1 MRLYILL
8 MFTIIIA
15 LFAACAV
22 GEAALEAI
30 AITPETPFTLQLH
43 KAAALEAKAVT
54 IIFDEILEDGRCP
67 VTAECITAGSVRV
80 QLSVDGQPIIL
91 TLGDLMPGDQSSA
104 KIKDN
109 LSVEL
114 LAVNPY
120 PASIEDTPNAV
131 DSVVL
136 IVSE

>member
-1 MRLYILL
+1 

-30 AITPETPFTLQLH
+30 TVTPETPFTLQLH

-54 IIFDEILEDGRCP
+54 IVFEGILEDGRCP

-80 QLSVDGQPIIL
+80 QISVEGQPYTL
-91 TLGDLMPGDQSSA
+91 TLGDLIPGDQSSA
-104 KIKDN
+104 EIKDN

-120 PASIEDTPNAV
+120 PGSIADTPNAT
-131 DSVVL
+131 DTIVL

>member
-30 AITPETPFTLQLH
+30 AVTPENPFSLQLH
-43 KAAALEAKAVT
+43 KAAALEAKT
-54 IIFDEILEDGRCP
+54 ITIVFDEILEDGRCP

-80 QLSVDGQPIIL
+80 QISVDGQPIIL

-104 KIKDN
+104 IIKDN
-109 LSVEL
+109 LSIEL

-131 DSVVL
+131 DTIVL
-136 IVSE
+136 IVRE